1 MTKNIYEQ
9 LQSASDNAVQESIE
23 FCKKGDVK
31 LSLFWKNA
39 SKGYKL
45 KAQRVTLK
53 SLEIK

>member
-1 MTKNIYEQ
+1 MKNIYEQ
-9 LQSASDNAVQESIE
+9 LQSASDKAVQESIE
-23 FCKKGDVK
+23 FCKKGDFK

-45 KAQRVTLK
+45 KAQRVNLK